1 MIPVELSLCPYR
13 DIMPVIFFPCRD
25 VMKNSTVIMSLQ
37 GKKYG
42 LHNSVYYNVVIAPLD
57 PLDEE

>member
-37 GKKYG
+37 GKQEK
-42 LHNSVYYNVVIAPLD
+42 NSLETIGEIN
-57 PLDEE
+57 